1 MIIVNLLKAIK
12 RIIMSFKFAFE
23 GITYVLSTQNNM
35 RIHVVVAFIALI
47 LSIILD
53 VPQYQLLLVFFSIV
67 FVMCMELIN
76 TAIEKTI
83 DLMTTEYHPLA
94 KIAKDVAAGA
104 VLFAAI
110 FAFIIGVY
118 VFTRPLLALFSYELT
133 FPLERFLLVVVF
145 SILLLLWLKKGRG

>member
-1 MIIVNLLKAIK
+1 MITVNPLKDIK
-12 RIIMSFKFAFE
+12 RIFQSFKFAFD
-23 GITYVLSTQNNM
+23 GITYVLATQNNM
-35 RIHVVVAFIALI
+35 RIHVTVAFIALI

-118 VFTRPLLALFSYELT
+118 VFTHPVLALFSYELT
-133 FPLERFLLVVVF
+133 FPLERVMLVTVFL
-145 SILLLLWLKKGRG
+145 ILLLLWLKKGRG

>member
-1 MIIVNLLKAIK
+1 MDPLKDVK
-12 RIIMSFKFAFE
+12 RIIQSFKFALD
-23 GITYVLSTQNNM
+23 GITYVLATQNNM
-35 RIHVVVAFIALI
+35 RIHVIVAFIALI

-118 VFTRPLLALFSYELT
+118 VFTQPVLALFSYELT
-133 FPLERFLLVVVF
+133 FPLERVMLVVVF

>member
-1 MIIVNLLKAIK
+1 MIIVNLIKAIK

>member
-1 MIIVNLLKAIK
+1 
-12 RIIMSFKFAFE
+12 MSFKFAFE

>member
-1 MIIVNLLKAIK
+1 
-12 RIIMSFKFAFE
+12 MSFKFAFE

-118 VFTRPLLALFSYELT
+118 VFTRPLLALFSYELA

>member
-1 MIIVNLLKAIK
+1 MIIVNFLKDIK
-12 RIIMSFKFAFE
+12 RVIKSFKFAFE

-104 VLFAAI
+104 VLFAAV

-118 VFTRPLLALFSYELT
+118 VFTHPMLALFSYELI
-133 FPLERFLLVVVF
+133 FPLERIMLIVVF
-145 SILLLLWLKKGRG
+145 SILLLIWLKKGRG

>member
-1 MIIVNLLKAIK
+1 VITVNPLKDLK
-12 RIIMSFKFAFE
+12 RIVQSFKFAFD

-35 RIHVVVAFIALI
+35 RIHVIVAFIALI

-118 VFTRPLLALFSYELT
+118 VFTHPMLALFSYKLT
-133 FPLERFLLVVVF
+133 FPLERVMLVVVF